1 MEGHSP
7 KPTVPVLFGV
17 QQQHVQVQA
26 NSDTTVGEKH
36 TTPKN
41 RPVFNLFSPRSML
54 AEDVHPDET
63 AELPLRQKNQDYNG
77 TAFEARGVTRKPKK
91 SPSPTGLGKS
101 VSLLVQSVA
110 HRLLGRHGVSPGGS
124 TVSGV
129 GANVDGTPSTST
141 RGKSMRSVEVRVVPS
156 PQALHA

>member
-1 MEGHSP
+1 
-7 KPTVPVLFGV
+7 
-17 QQQHVQVQA
+17 
-26 NSDTTVGEKH
+26 
-36 TTPKN
+36 
-41 RPVFNLFSPRSML
+41 
-54 AEDVHPDET
+54 
-63 AELPLRQKNQDYNG
+63 
-77 TAFEARGVTRKPKK
+77 
-91 SPSPTGLGKS
+91 
-101 VSLLVQSVA
+101 VQSVA